1 MNFTHFHEIFL
12 QQGCFQFN
20 RANWPKYVNTDK
32 TRLDTVV
39 IAKQCLL

>member
-20 RANWPKYVNTDK
+20 RANRRKYENTEK
-32 TRLDTVV
+32 ARLDTVV
-39 IAKQCLL
+39 IAKQCL